1 MLLWL
6 LNSSAL
12 QQISVLKKTNKKP
25 ANIFCLNLYY
35 WLRLGWPAGLFVLLV
50 SQNVSVIMEQILA
63 SDLSD
68 S

>member
-12 QQISVLKKTNKKP
+12 QQISVLNKTNKKTSKY
-25 ANIFCLNLYY
+25 LLYY